1 MTTTTLWENGD
12 LWESRG
18 PNTQCRQTSYKSIG
32 TGDEGWH
39 DRYPGLTPEECRQK
53 CADYPSCGVGYVP
66 AGVGYVPAA
75 ATVIFLDYPTN
86 TSTCEVWIP
95 HAHFYRPGKLDH
107 QCWFKVEGTIRSAG
121 DEGQTTVVGDTPFTP
136 EVHFHGA
143 YQPICFEDEHRS
155 VNEIVDM
162 VCLAAGFGDGGYVQH
177 AMDTPHS
184 KDAIPI
190 GRCDVSTFTPAGSAA
205 RLQHKSLST
214 CFQNED
220 KFSSG
225 TDIFELP
232 EQCKAGR
239 AIHRVIACNLR
250 CRTYPKH
257 LLSNNG
263 LPNVLST
270 TSEDTDPG
278 MATVFPTC
286 HPYLDNTTLY
296 YLVDTER
303 LDHASMTGGFSLIGE
318 VAGFIEK
325 AINAGCA
332 SNIIALLCHAAFK
345 ECKEVTDVVSGSQ
358 IWVPSL
364 LCRSECKTH
373 WNKWMQCLEK
383 LHTGPEKTQKEFE
396 VQMQSLTDMLALG
409 SSAIFREELPSGPE
423 GQRSPFRL
431 LECDSPGGDTDLI
444 PEEDSAIAFIL
455 GQWPANPE
463 VIYPEHGE
471 FNASVSIHFPA
482 NINTDALYPN
492 ETVTYTHPTGEQQEV
507 PCFIPN
513 DITMLIDEVV
523 CPYPFVPPLSEYN
536 IESCIQPCPVNAYTN
551 AEYTWMWT
559 TANGI
564 GLLGFGLNLF
574 VALTWGMG
582 GPSTF
587 RNVSYQLKWCVFA
600 GLLYALVETIPS
612 LLAKEKLACMCET
625 EECTGKSVACAI
637 NRISIYIL
645 LSILVNLCFLM
656 YQIHS
661 AMARQQFNKR
671 HLNFC
676 C

>member
-66 AGVGYVPAA
+66 AGVGYVPDA

-143 YQPICFEDEHRS
+143 YQPICFEDEHRF

-162 VCLAAGFGDGGYVQH
+162 VCLAAGFGDGGYVRH
-177 AMDTPHS
+177 TMDTPHGR
-184 KDAIPI
+184 DAIPI

-409 SSAIFREELPSGPE
+409 SSAISPS
-423 GQRSPFRL
+423 F
-431 LECDSPGGDTDLI
+431 
-444 PEEDSAIAFIL
+444 
-455 GQWPANPE
+455 
-463 VIYPEHGE
+463 
-471 FNASVSIHFPA
+471 
-482 NINTDALYPN
+482 
-492 ETVTYTHPTGEQQEV
+492 
-507 PCFIPN
+507 
-513 DITMLIDEVV
+513 
-523 CPYPFVPPLSEYN
+523 
-536 IESCIQPCPVNAYTN
+536 
-551 AEYTWMWT
+551 
-559 TANGI
+559 
-564 GLLGFGLNLF
+564 
-574 VALTWGMG
+574 
-582 GPSTF
+582 
-587 RNVSYQLKWCVFA
+587 
-600 GLLYALVETIPS
+600 
-612 LLAKEKLACMCET
+612 
-625 EECTGKSVACAI
+625 
-637 NRISIYIL
+637 
-645 LSILVNLCFLM
+645 
-656 YQIHS
+656 
-661 AMARQQFNKR
+661 
-671 HLNFC
+671 
-676 C
+676 